1 MEHLT
6 KQQIVLLTLLVSF
19 VTSIATGIVTVALMD
34 QAPVGVTNTINRIIE
49 RTIESSP
56 ASTDTNQAAVISS
69 SGTDTQSQVSSALAS
84 VQKSIIVIKNAT
96 GVDVNGNPIGST
108 TGIGLVVSK
117 SGLVVA
123 DKASVAL
130 FSSYIG
136 QLPNG
141 TTVPLTIVQSQN
153 NGDLVFLLAQVPA
166 DKVKSTVFTPA
177 VLASGLPKLGQVALS
192 LSGADSPT
200 LGQGI
205 VTNVTPA
212 SDTAFASF
220 TTSIDFSKML
230 TAAVYFTPSGQVI
243 GIQPVSGTLY
253 PTGIIK
259 SAIAVQ

>member
-49 RTIESSP
+49 RTIEP
-56 ASTDTNQAAVISS
+56 APAQTDTNQAAVITAT
-69 SGTDTQSQVSSALAS
+69 GADTQTQVSSALAT
-84 VQKSIIVIKNAT
+84 VQKSLIIIKNAT
-96 GVDVNGNPIGST
+96 GVGPNGNPIGST
-108 TGIGLVVSK
+108 TGIGLIVSS

-141 TTVPLTIVQSQN
+141 TIVPLTIVQSQN
-153 NGDLVFLLAQVPA
+153 NGDLVFLSAQVSA

-177 VLASGLPKLGQVALS
+177 ALASGLPKLGQTTLS

-205 VTNVTPA
+205 VTNVSPA
-212 SDTAFASF
+212 SDTALATF
-220 TTSIDFSKML
+220 TTSIDYSKNS
-230 TAAVYFTPSGQVI
+230 TAAVYFNISGQVT
-243 GIQPVSGTLY
+243 GIQPISGTLY
-253 PTGIIK
+253 PTSIIK